1 MGMEC
6 YVIKGGNPLAGEV
19 EIAGAKNAALP
30 IISAAIMSD
39 ESVTLENLPDV
50 NDINVL
56 LDAVAGI
63 GAHVE
68 RFSSCHHI
76 HLLLFKLRF
85 KFLYKQYIW
94 WDTISQHKIKL
105 WFKNINP
112 MNRAEISAILL
123 QGQEGIG

>member
-68 RFSSCHHI
+68 RIDRHTVKINGVSYTFTNSSSYGRTVC
-76 HLLLFKLRF
+76 
-85 KFLYKQYIW
+85 Y
-94 WDTISQHKIKL
+94 S
-105 WFKNINP
+105 
-112 MNRAEISAILL
+112 SVSVS
-123 QGQEGIG
+123 GS

>member
-63 GAHVE
+63 GAHV
-68 RFSSCHHI
+68 SNM
-76 HLLLFKLRF
+76 
-85 KFLYKQYIW
+85 
-94 WDTISQHKIKL
+94 T
-105 WFKNINP
+105 
-112 MNRAEISAILL
+112 
-123 QGQEGIG
+123 